1 MGTRKK
7 AKDLGARERQ
17 IMDLIYQMGEA
28 SVGDVLDKIPD
39 PPSYSSVRTMI
50 RLLETKGLLKHRSQG
65 NKYIYRPTQR
75 RETASRSA
83 LRHLMRTFF
92 GGSVT
97 DTVAA
102 ILGDNTDDLSDDD
115 LARLEVIV
123 ERAKKEGK

>member
-1 MGTRKK
+1 
-7 AKDLGARERQ
+7 
-17 IMDLIYQMGEA
+17 
-28 SVGDVLDKIPD
+28 
-39 PPSYSSVRTMI
+39 
-50 RLLETKGLLKHRSQG
+50 
-65 NKYIYRPTQR
+65 
-75 RETASRSA
+75 
-83 LRHLMRTFF
+83 MRTFF